1 MTCNCCANLHKST
14 GLTAAG
20 ILSVTNSNNIGNFDP
35 FCLLLTI
42 NPDSIITTAPVAYTV
57 TVNDVNVPLVD
68 MWGYPVMTDR
78 LRTRKIYHGRYI
90 VVDGTPHI
98 TLTNVPC
105 GATDVAAT
113 IASTSTTS
121 TDDESEGD

>member
-1 MTCNCCANLHKST
+1 MTCNCCANLHKT
-14 GLTAAG
+14 TALTAAG
-20 ILSVTNSNNIGNFDP
+20 LLSVTNSNNIGNFDP

-42 NPDSIITTAPVAYTV
+42 NPDSIITTAPVAYNV

-68 MWGYPVMTDR
+68 MWGYPIMTDR

-90 VVDGTPHI
+90 IADGTPHI

-113 IASTSTTS
+113 IAATSKTT
-121 TDDESEGD
+121 DEESE

>member
-1 MTCNCCANLHKST
+1 MTCNCCTNLHKTT
-14 GLTAAG
+14 GLTEAG
-20 ILSVTNSNNIGNFDP
+20 ILSVTNSNNIGNFDT

-68 MWGYPVMTDR
+68 MWGYPITTDR
-78 LRTRKIYHGRYI
+78 LHTRKIYNGRYI
-90 VVDGTPHI
+90 IVDTEPHI

-105 GATDVAAT
+105 GESD
-113 IASTSTTS
+113 IASAVLSKTN
-121 TDDESEGD
+121 DEES

>member
-1 MTCNCCANLHKST
+1 MTCNCCDNLHKTT

-20 ILSVTNSNNIGNFDP
+20 ILSVTNSNNIGNFDT

-42 NPDSIITTAPVAYTV
+42 NPDSVITTSPVAYTV
-57 TVNDVNVPLVD
+57 TVNDANVPLVD
-68 MWGYPVMTDR
+68 MWGYPVMSDR
-78 LRTRKIYHGRYI
+78 LRTRKIYRGRYI
-90 VVDGTPHI
+90 IIGDTPHI

-113 IASTSTTS
+113 VAANTST
-121 TDDESEGD
+121 EEEGD